1 MEHQEVVVG
10 VPELRADRLAVLL
23 LLELVDGRDGDA
35 VVNDLARCLVDEP
48 VVELHLDLGGE
59 ADVAAPGLGALE
71 RLLDDAGVDALLHED
86 LGRVPVELVL
96 RPRLVDHP
104 RVRHAQFLGGADH
117 RGAHDGV
124 GEHGAEVRELLL
136 EAHHVARV
144 ARLHD
149 VHLHAELL
157 EVLAHRALGGRVE
170 LEGLAVERGHV
181 LEQDKHE
188 DVGAVALERVRK
200 HRDTVSL
207 VLLRVVLLD
216 RLHVR
221 LLLHVHQLGVLAEGG
236 EDVLKGGGAEPVA
249 VLLLGFPES
258 LEELLSPGGARR
270 RRLVLRVFRLFGGV
284 SFAATQLHCFSSP
297 LRSRRHLGHLEA
309 RGPASSRQ
317 RRVSQTS
324 QHAEKDPEG
333 ESSRRDLGHLW
344 SCLAKM
350 ILKFE
355 SLVGRK

>member
-188 DVGAVALERVRK
+188 DVGAVALERVREA
-200 HRDTVSL
+200 RDMLRL
-207 VLLRVVLLD
+207 VLGLRVLLD
-216 RLHVR
+216 RRYVGLDV
-221 LLLHVHQLGVLAEGG
+221 HVHELRVLAESC
-236 EDVLKGGGAEPVA
+236 EDIRESIRTEPIA
-249 VLLLGFPES
+249 MLLLGVPQS
-258 LEELLSPGGARR
+258 LKHFLMSGRPGHIR
-270 RRLVLRVFRLFGGV
+270 
-284 SFAATQLHCFSSP
+284 
-297 LRSRRHLGHLEA
+297 
-309 RGPASSRQ
+309 
-317 RRVSQTS
+317 
-324 QHAEKDPEG
+324 
-333 ESSRRDLGHLW
+333 
-344 SCLAKM
+344 
-350 ILKFE
+350 
-355 SLVGRK
+355 

>member
-1 MEHQEVVVG
+1 MQHHVVV
-10 VPELRADRLAVLL
+10 LRVAQRLPDSSAVVLVGEFVHLL
-23 LLELVDGRDGDA
+23 GRDA
-35 VVNDLARCLVDEP
+35 VVDHSGGLILHEALVDT
-48 VVELHLDLGGE
+48 LLDNRRE
-59 ADVAAPGLGALE
+59 DDAASLRLCCGH
-71 RLLDDAGVDALLHED
+71 RLLDDARVDALLHEH
-86 LGRVPVELVL
+86 LGRVPVELL
-96 RPRLVDHP
+96 ARPRLVDHP